1 MKEILFTVGSSG
13 LLQGRSTIMITYSE
27 MFTHSYI
34 SSIMLWLEEFMQI
47 VMQRLMMQSPKLL
60 LEKNV

>member
-1 MKEILFTVGSSG
+1 MKEYFCTEVSSG
-13 LLQGRSTIMITYSE
+13 LLQGRSTIMKTYSQI
-27 MFTHSYI
+27 FTHSYI